1 MPNLNQVYRA
11 PLLSDAMVRY
21 RNDNFIAEQVFPVL
35 PVTKEQDYIFVFDKE
50 NLRAPKNSQRGLYDR
65 AERVD
70 YGLSQTAMPTLVERA
85 LEQPVSW
92 KVKNQAQDPLQPE
105 ISATNNL
112 TEKLA
117 IEKEVALATYLANT
131 ANVTQNTTLSG
142 TSQWS
147 DYTNSH
153 PLVAIQSAADTVLQ
167 NSLKKPNIA
176 VMGRQVFSQLRNHP
190 DVIDRVKYTA
200 RATQEEIAN
209 ALADLFDVDKV
220 FVGTAGQNTAVE
232 GQTDSV
238 SFIWGKHFWLMYV
251 APVPAIETVS
261 AGYHLII
268 PEERYV
274 DTWTE
279 QQIKSDLI
287 RVNDYYTR
295 YTMAVECMYLYK
307 NAVA

>member
-1 MPNLNQVYRA
+1 MPGLNQVYRA
-11 PLLSDAMVRY
+11 PLLTDAMVRY

-50 NLRAPKNSQRGLYDR
+50 NLRSPKNSQRGLYDR

-70 YGLSQTAMPTLVERA
+70 YGLSQVAMPTLIERA
-85 LEQPVSW
+85 LEQPVAW

-105 ISATNNL
+105 IAATNNL
-112 TEKLA
+112 TEKIA

-131 ANVTQNTTLSG
+131 SNVTQNVTLSG
-142 TSQWS
+142 TTQWS

-153 PLVAIQSAADTVLQ
+153 PLVAIQAGADVILQ
-167 NSLKKPNIA
+167 NSLKAPNVA
-176 VMGRQVFSQLRNHP
+176 VLGRQVFTQLRNHP
-190 DVIDRVKYTA
+190 DVTDRVKYTA
-200 RATQEEIAN
+200 RATQQEIAN
-209 ALADLFDVDKV
+209 ALADLFDVDRV
-220 FVGTAGQNTAVE
+220 YVGTAAQNTAKE
-232 GQTDSV
+232 GQTATTA
-238 SFIWGKHFWLMYV
+238 FIWGKYFWLMYV

-279 QQIKSDLI
+279 QPIKSDLI

-295 YTMAVECMYLYK
+295 FTMAVECMYLWV

>member
-1 MPNLNQVYRA
+1 MPSLNQVYRA
-11 PLLSDAMVRY
+11 PLLTDAMVRY

-70 YGLSQTAMPTLVERA
+70 YGLSQVAMPTLVERA

-105 ISATNNL
+105 IAATNNL
-112 TEKLA
+112 AEKLA
-117 IEKEVALATYLANT
+117 IEKELALSTYLAST
-131 ANVTQNTTLSG
+131 SNVTQNTTLSG

-153 PLVAIQSAADTVLQ
+153 PLVAIQAGADIILK
-167 NSLKKPNIA
+167 NSLKAPNVA
-176 VMGRQVFSQLRNHP
+176 VMGRQVYSQLVNHP
-190 DVIDRVKYTA
+190 DVTDRIKYTA
-200 RATQEEIAN
+200 RADQATIAA
-209 ALADLFDVDKV
+209 ALADLLGVERV
-220 FVGTAGQNTAVE
+220 YIGTAGYNSAVE

-238 SFIWGKHFWLMYV
+238 GFIWGKNFWLMYV

-279 QQIKSDLI
+279 QAIKSDLI

-295 YTMAVECMYLYK
+295 YTMAVECMYLWV

>member
-1 MPNLNQVYRA
+1 MPSLNQVYRA
-11 PLLSDAMVRY
+11 PILTDAMVRF
-21 RNDNFIAEQVFPVL
+21 RNDEFIAEQVFPVL

-70 YGLSQTAMPTLVERA
+70 YGLNQVAMPTLVERA

-92 KVKNQAQDPLQPE
+92 KVKKQAQDPLQPE

-142 TSQWS
+142 TGQWS

-153 PLVAIQSAADTVLQ
+153 PLVAIQTGADVVLQ
-167 NSLKKPNIA
+167 NSLKRPNVA
-176 VMGRQVFSQLRNHP
+176 VMGRAVFSQLRNHP
-190 DVIDRVKYTA
+190 DILDRVKYTA
-200 RATQEEIAN
+200 RASQQEIAN
-209 ALADLFDVDKV
+209 ALADLFDVDRV
-220 FVGTAGQNTAVE
+220 FVGTASQNTAQE
-232 GQTDSV
+232 GQTSTTA
-238 SFIWGKHFWLMYV
+238 FIWGKHFWLMYV
-251 APVPAIETVS
+251 ATIPAIETVS

-268 PEERYV
+268 PDERYV
-274 DTWTE
+274 DTWVE
-279 QQIKSDLI
+279 QQIKSDLV
-287 RVNDYYTR
+287 RCNDYYTR
-295 YTMAVECMYLYK
+295 FTMAVECMYLFK

>member
-1 MPNLNQVYRA
+1 MPSLNQVYRA
-11 PLLSDAMVRY
+11 PLLTDAMVRY

-70 YGLSQTAMPTLVERA
+70 YGLSQVAMPTLVERA

-112 TEKLA
+112 AEKIA
-117 IEKEVALATYLANT
+117 IEKEVALSTYLANT

-153 PLVAIQSAADTVLQ
+153 PLVAIQSAADTILQ
-167 NSLKKPNIA
+167 NSLKKPNVA
-176 VMGRQVFSQLRNHP
+176 VMGRQVFSQLVNHP
-190 DVIDRVKYTA
+190 DVTDRIKYTA
-200 RATQEEIAN
+200 RADQATIAN
-209 ALADLFDVDKV
+209 ALADLLGVDRV
-220 FVGTAGQNTAVE
+220 YIGTAGQNTAVE

-238 SFIWGKHFWLMYV
+238 SFIWGKNFWLMYV
-251 APVPAIETVS
+251 APIPAIETVS

-279 QQIKSDLI
+279 QPIKSDLV

>member
-1 MPNLNQVYRA
+1 MPGLNQVYRA
-11 PLLSDAMVRY
+11 PLLTDAMVRY

-70 YGLSQTAMPTLVERA
+70 YGLSQVAMPTLVERA
-85 LEQPVSW
+85 LEQPVAW

-112 TEKLA
+112 SEKLA
-117 IEKEVALATYLANT
+117 IEKENALATYLANT
-131 ANVTQNTTLSG
+131 SNVTQNVTLSG

-147 DYTNSH
+147 DYTNSV
-153 PLVAIQSAADTVLQ
+153 PFSDIQTAADTILQ
-167 NSLKKPNIA
+167 NSTKKPNVA
-176 VMGRQVFSQLRNHP
+176 VMGRQVFSKLINHP
-190 DVIDRVKYTA
+190 NFVSRVQYTA
-200 RATQEEIAN
+200 RADQATMAN
-209 ALADLFDVDKV
+209 ALADLLGVDRV
-220 FVGTAGQNTAVE
+220 YIGTATQNTAAE
-232 GQTDSV
+232 GATDSLG
-238 SFIWGKHFWLMYV
+238 FIWGKHFWLMYV
-251 APVPAIETVS
+251 APIPAIETVS

-279 QQIKSDLI
+279 QEIKSDLI

-295 YTMAVECMYLYK
+295 YTMAVECMYLIK